1 MLFFKCRISF
11 NELVA
16 MEKYLPNDAYCI
28 SRDSFD
34 EFHYG
39 VIQTTGF
46 NQLLNVLSG
55 ETLEQLE
62 YLSGDEFRNVI
73 AEMQNKRMDF
83 SGNTNLL
90 VQ

>member
-16 MEKYLPNDAYCI
+16 MERYLPNDTYCI
-28 SRDSFD
+28 SRDGFG

-39 VIQTTGF
+39 VIQSTVF

-62 YLSGDEFRNVI
+62 YLSSDEFRNAIV
-73 AEMQNKRMDF
+73 EMQNKSIVF

-90 VQ
+90 V

>member
-16 MEKYLPNDAYCI
+16 MERYLPKDTYCI

-39 VIQTTGF
+39 VIQSTVF

-62 YLSGDEFRNVI
+62 YLSSDEFRNAIV
-73 AEMQNKRMDF
+73 EMQNKSIAF

-90 VQ
+90 V

>member
-1 MLFFKCRISF
+1 MMFFKCRISF

-16 MEKYLPNDAYCI
+16 MERYLPNDTYCI
-28 SRDSFD
+28 SRDGFG

-39 VIQTTGF
+39 VIQSTGF
-46 NQLLNVLSG
+46 NSLLNVLSG

-62 YLSGDEFRNVI
+62 YLSSDEFKNVI
-73 AEMQNKRMDF
+73 AEMQNKSMAF
-83 SGNTNLL
+83 YGNTSLL